1 MSSWN
6 LGSSIVSVKPGD
18 GFLDRRHLA
27 KHAQLTRLC
36 SELRSGSSP
45 RRRGLSHAVIPMNV
59 LREAVASPSSRTLNM
74 GSHLTGASESS
85 DLGIRSS
92 NVGERHRTRL
102 PEGA

>member
-1 MSSWN
+1 
-6 LGSSIVSVKPGD
+6 
-18 GFLDRRHLA
+18 
-27 KHAQLTRLC
+27 
-36 SELRSGSSP
+36 
-45 RRRGLSHAVIPMNV
+45 MNV

-102 PEGA
+102 PEGAWRLHPACLIEHSRQRLVYTRILSESFGENQSVWPVGHALFHPRFSLAEL